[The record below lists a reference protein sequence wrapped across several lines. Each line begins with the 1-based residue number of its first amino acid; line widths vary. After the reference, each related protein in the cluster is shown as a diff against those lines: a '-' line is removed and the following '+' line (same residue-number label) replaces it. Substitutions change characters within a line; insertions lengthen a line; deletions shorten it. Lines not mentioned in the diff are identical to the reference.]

1 MKLKSLRCPN
11 CGGPVKKIGEKNYV
25 CESCGTSFVPDLDP
39 EDIEMERIKAE
50 AEIKKK
56 RLDVMQNGINQINNM
71 QRTRRKAAPQSIAV
85 VVISFIVVIIMI
97 SSISAIYS
105 VFQYGMRKYRTASY
119 EDEYN
124 AKRSEME
131 EKAKKLQEEAQQA
144 QEEAARRIQE
154 ALKKPT
160 YVTDPDEIFADEVFT
175 KNAKAAL
182 RAAAKDTD
190 FLVWTNYHIDGEP
203 KIMASYLLVAKDEN
217 ARPQNR
223 LISIY
228 WINWYAEYG
237 VDEDDD
243 DEYHRDYFPIYQ
255 AQELSDLTINSDGT
269 IKSDYAPDNASWHTE
284 IPRNQV
290 FWGYADYDQLI
301 RECIL
306 AQSDYTA
313 IEIDFSDGLGEDAD
327 PDVSA
332 DGGEDNADGGEDN
345 ADETE

>member
-39 EDIEMERIKAE
+39 EDVEMERIKAE

-56 RLDVMQNGINQINNM
+56 RIDAVQNGMNRISNA
-71 QRTRRKAAPQSIAV
+71 QRSQGTRAAKSIALIMV
-85 VVISFIVVIIMI
+85 SMIAVIIMI
-97 SSISAIYS
+97 SVFVTIFSATRYMHHRN
-105 VFQYGMRKYRTASY
+105 QYANTSDY
-119 EDEYN
+119 D

-131 EKAKKLQEEAQQA
+131 EKAKKLQEEAQRA
-144 QEEAARRIQE
+144 QEEAARRMQE
-154 ALKKPT
+154 ALSKPK
-160 YVTDPDEIFADEVFT
+160 YVTSLEEILADEVFT

-190 FLVWTNYHIDGEP
+190 FLVWNNYQIDGEP

-223 LISIY
+223 LISIF

-237 VDEDDD
+237 VEEDDD
-243 DEYHRDYFPIYQ
+243 DEYRRDYFPIYQ

-269 IKSDYAPDNASWHTE
+269 IKSNYVPDNPSWHSE
-284 IPRNQV
+284 IPRNQM

-313 IEIDFSDGLGEDAD
+313 IEIDFSDGPGEEAETESDSGED
-327 PDVSA
+327 
-332 DGGEDNADGGEDN
+332 DGQDNDG
-345 ADETE
+345 ETE